1 MFVGDF
7 LFRLLCCV
15 VLCCVLGW
23 CDSRVCVCVCA
34 YTFSV
39 SFLFQLR
46 AFISYSSFDLLWRF
60 SKRLRAKIALLFY
73 LRFSHWIR
81 FEHCCDGKPTT
92 PNRFVCFFFRFCFS
106 LYAFTFFSLCYA
118 SLCSFQSWAHWLDEL
133 QPETKL
139 SFICRQMG
147 RFVKHFTPNAAVCWY
162 YRFVWCCAINS
173 MMWRLFICCFP
184 VTAN

>member
-1 MFVGDF
+1 MCLWATFYF
-7 LFRLLCCV
+7 TCYV
-15 VLCCVLGW
+15 VLCCVVCL
-23 CDSRVCVCVCA
+23 DDVILVCVFVCILFLSHFYSNSVRLYHIHRLIFYCVSL
-34 YTFSV
+34 SV
-39 SFLFQLR
+39 LGLKSRWYFIFDFRTGFVVLSIVVMESQRRQIASFVFFLF
-46 AFISYSSFDLLWRF
+46 
-60 SKRLRAKIALLFY
+60 LLF
-73 LRFSHWIR
+73 
-81 FEHCCDGKPTT
+81 P
-92 PNRFVCFFFRFCFS
+92 VCFQFV
-106 LYAFTFFSLCYA
+106 SLCYA